1 MPKRPNLILL
11 MTDQHRGDC
20 LGCDGHPAVET
31 PYLDELAEGGARFP
45 HAYTSVPSCTPA
57 RAGLLTGMDQWNHG
71 RLTMTGGD
79 AHEYPATLP
88 GELTKAGYH
97 TRGVGKM
104 HFAPQ
109 RKLHGFHDIILD
121 ESARRTGDFISDYHT
136 WFDAHKEGGY
146 GYRDHSVEWNSWM
159 ARPTHLPE
167 HLHPTYWTASEGIRF
182 LQQRDPTK
190 PFFLWMSFARPHSP
204 YDAPQT
210 YYDMYIDNPDI
221 PRAPVGEWAAKFDRP
236 IADVNAPRTR
246 RSDREIHHARAGYYG
261 NITFIDHQIGRFL
274 YELRRYD
281 PHTLAN
287 TFIMFC
293 ADHGDMMGD
302 HHHWRKT
309 YAYEGSARIP
319 MLMKYPT
326 AWTHEKGQV
335 FDQPVE
341 LRDIMPTL
349 LDAAGVDIP
358 DSVDGR
364 SLLDLARGGADDWRE
379 FVQGEHTVSYGNEY
393 GMQYVTDGHE
403 KYIWYH
409 HTGNEQFFDLDSDPE
424 ECHDLAGQP
433 DHQTRIEIWRGRLAR
448 INEERGDPRGQGGK
462 LVHQPNGALK
472 LSPNYEKWKKAA
484 AELEKKECEISIRGD
499 LARR

>member
-1 MPKRPNLILL
+1 
-11 MTDQHRGDC
+11 
-20 LGCDGHPAVET
+20 
-31 PYLDELAEGGARFP
+31 
-45 HAYTSVPSCTPA
+45 
-57 RAGLLTGMDQWNHG
+57 
-71 RLTMTGGD
+71 
-79 AHEYPATLP
+79 
-88 GELTKAGYH
+88 
-97 TRGVGKM
+97 
-104 HFAPQ
+104 
-109 RKLHGFHDIILD
+109 
-121 ESARRTGDFISDYHT
+121 
-136 WFDAHKEGGY
+136 
-146 GYRDHSVEWNSWM
+146 
-159 ARPTHLPE
+159 
-167 HLHPTYWTASEGIRF
+167 
-182 LQQRDPTK
+182 
-190 PFFLWMSFARPHSP
+190 
-204 YDAPQT
+204 
-210 YYDMYIDNPDI
+210 
-221 PRAPVGEWAAKFDRP
+221 
-236 IADVNAPRTR
+236 
-246 RSDREIHHARAGYYG
+246 
-261 NITFIDHQIGRFL
+261 
-274 YELRRYD
+274 
-281 PHTLAN
+281 
-287 TFIMFC
+287 
-293 ADHGDMMGD
+293 MGD